1 MNNLENITKELAC
14 KDFDLPETTAF
25 ENLRQLL
32 LERMVYLL
40 IHDLPGLWNI
50 LYRID
55 VNERKVKQLFDANT
69 PEHIAPGLTDLVLQR
84 LKEKAETRLK
94 YKNK

>member
-1 MNNLENITKELAC
+1 MNPLENITKELAC
-14 KDFDLPETTAF
+14 KDFDLPETTAY
-25 ENLRQLL
+25 ESLQKLL
-32 LERMVYLL
+32 QERIVYLL

-55 VNERKVKQLFDANT
+55 VNERKVKQLFEANT
-69 PEHIAPGLTDLVLQR
+69 PEQIAPGLTDLVLQR

-94 YKNK
+94 YR

>member
-1 MNNLENITKELAC
+1 MNPLENITKELAC
-14 KDFDLPETTAF
+14 KDFDLPESTAY
-25 ENLRQLL
+25 ENLQKLL
-32 LERMVYLL
+32 QERIVYLL

-55 VNERKVKQLFDANT
+55 VNERKVKQLFESGT
-69 PEHIAPGLTDLVLQR
+69 SEHIAPGISELVLQR

-94 YKNK
+94 YKQ